1 MCQAGIWSYSNW
13 SSANREFVS
22 VAKIKKVLW
31 QTWVL
36 AYLGVGFKVEGE
48 RKSSSTDSCCEQ
60 SWTTKCSDRLWQ
72 TAFGPYIQQ
81 SWAAH
86 KSVFDY
92 VICVKTWYY
101 SGLLGFRRDFNH
113 PRWIQINGDYPWMS
127 TYSFQ
132 TNHRAFDTTH
142 VFMWLEL
149 LRWPGC
155 RHVGR
160 VPEGK
165 VFFRCIE
172 PCVFKCRSVKQ
183 RLGLQ
188 CTMFTRL
195 AVKPLVTLMRIKINM
210 SSLLYTKYKSGKS
223 LGHESGITLLWQI
236 STLLSTYL
244 WRNIFVWAKCDTS
257 YTSCPPGLAYRR
269 RAGILPRSAQARLIL
284 VDLWAL
290 WEMSAVVLVH
300 QIYLQ

>member
-1 MCQAGIWSYSNW
+1 MFWHIVTN
-13 SSANREFVS
+13 S
-22 VAKIKKVLW
+22 VRSV
-31 QTWVL
+31 
-36 AYLGVGFKVEGE
+36 
-48 RKSSSTDSCCEQ
+48 
-60 SWTTKCSDRLWQ
+60 
-72 TAFGPYIQQ
+72 IQQ

-101 SGLLGFRRDFNH
+101 SGLLGFGRDFNH

-165 VFFRCIE
+165 VFFGCIE
-172 PCVFKCRSVKQ
+172 PWVFKCRSVKQ
-183 RLGLQ
+183 KLGLQ

-195 AVKPLVTLMRIKINM
+195 AVKPLMTLMHIKINM
-210 SSLLYTKYKSGKS
+210 SSLLYKIQKSPKS
-223 LGHESGITLLWQI
+223 WTWKWDYVAMANFNPPFY
-236 STLLSTYL
+236 T

-257 YTSCPPGLAYRR
+257 RTSCPPGLAYRR
-269 RAGILPRSAQARLIL
+269 GAGILPRSAQARLI
-284 VDLWAL
+284 
-290 WEMSAVVLVH
+290 VVVQTFGPCGKCQQSSCIKFSYSNYIISNVEKLND
-300 QIYLQ
+300 

>member
-1 MCQAGIWSYSNW
+1 M
-13 SSANREFVS
+13 
-22 VAKIKKVLW
+22 W
-31 QTWVL
+31 QT
-36 AYLGVGFKVEGE
+36 
-48 RKSSSTDSCCEQ
+48 
-60 SWTTKCSDRLWQ
+60 
-72 TAFGPYIQQ
+72 GPYIQQ

-92 VICVKTWYY
+92 VICVKTWVY

-113 PRWIQINGDYPWMS
+113 PRCIQINGDYPWMN

-165 VFFRCIE
+165 FFFGCIE

-195 AVKPLVTLMRIKINM
+195 AVKPLMTLMRIKINM
-210 SSLLYTKYKSGKS
+210 SSLLYTKYKSRKC

-244 WRNIFVWAKCDTS
+244 WRNIFVWAKCDTVTLLVLQVWHTEGVRGFFRGVPKLAWFWWTFGPCGKCQQWS
-257 YTSCPPGLAYRR
+257 SCIKFTYSNY
-269 RAGILPRSAQARLIL
+269 I
-284 VDLWAL
+284 
-290 WEMSAVVLVH
+290 
-300 QIYLQ
+300 

>member
-1 MCQAGIWSYSNW
+1 M
-13 SSANREFVS
+13 
-22 VAKIKKVLW
+22 
-31 QTWVL
+31 
-36 AYLGVGFKVEGE
+36 
-48 RKSSSTDSCCEQ
+48 
-60 SWTTKCSDRLWQ
+60 WQ

-81 SWAAH
+81 SWAGH

-92 VICVKTWYY
+92 VICVKTWVY

-113 PRWIQINGDYPWMS
+113 PRWIQINGDYPWMN

-132 TNHRAFDTTH
+132 TNHRAFDATH

-165 VFFRCIE
+165 VFFGSIE

-183 RLGLQ
+183 ELGLQ

-195 AVKPLVTLMRIKINM
+195 AVKPLMTLMRIKVNM
-210 SSLLYTKYKSGKS
+210 SSLLYTKYKSRKS

-236 STLLSTYL
+236 STLLSTHL
-244 WRNIFVWAKCDTS
+244 WSSKCDT
-257 YTSCPPGLAYRR
+257 CPPGLAYRR
-269 RAGILPRSAQARLIL
+269 GAGILPRSAQARLIL
-284 VDLWAL
+284 VQTLPCGKCQQW
-290 WEMSAVVLVH
+290 SSC
-300 QIYLQ
+300 IKFTYSNYI